1 MASLRLCESDYQ
13 LLQQTCRESNL
24 DRSTLLRQL
33 IRLRVVMADEGFW
46 GYAEGFTDSQDRV
59 IMVDRMAIM
68 QASREMVRWGNH
80 YNQAVHAL
88 NTIALHFTRGRNLNE
103 QWLTEQIQEIRLQL

>member
-1 MASLRLCESDYQ
+1 
-13 LLQQTCRESNL
+13 
-24 DRSTLLRQL
+24 
-33 IRLRVVMADEGFW
+33 MADEGFW

-59 IMVDRMAIM
+59 IVVDRTAIM

-88 NTIALHFTRGRNLNE
+88 NTIALHFTRGRNLSE
-103 QWLTEQIQEIRLQL
+103 QWLTEQIQEIRLQLEAVQEGREGIAAALSRIATFPTMKGR